1 MHLITRARGYR
12 VLEHPQIQQVL
23 AHPPAACVTQV
34 STNEAV
40 EVFDGGWL
48 SLNEAMPPVRV
59 IVARHRAPES
69 GKKVSVGKCIG
80 EWVYEVFITTLPTDG
95 FLVEDVLNL
104 YHGRG
109 AFEVVLA
116 DLRCRRRS
124 RSLVF
129 LHGVQTRT
137 LAHYVS
143 VGVESA
149 ASAWA
154 RDANGHD
161 CKSRLSSGSHA
172 LLVQLAGLRKA
183 GSAKG
188 VVSFAGE
195 EG

>member
-1 MHLITRARGYR
+1 MVAGFRLH
-12 VLEHPQIQQVL
+12 
-23 AHPPAACVTQV
+23 
-34 STNEAV
+34 
-40 EVFDGGWL
+40 
-48 SLNEAMPPVRV
+48 EAMPPVRV

-124 RSLVF
+124 GSLGF
-129 LHGVQTRT
+129 LHAVRTRT
-137 LAHYVS
+137 LANYVW

-161 CKSRLSSGSHA
+161 TPDRVGCRQRSSFCFRSSGKHTRRVRPVAMGKTVWRSN
-172 LLVQLAGLRKA
+172 GTLRGA
-183 GSAKG
+183 VLYSARPCDAPLPSRSKS
-188 VVSFAGE
+188 VAKRSARVKMP
-195 EG
+195 